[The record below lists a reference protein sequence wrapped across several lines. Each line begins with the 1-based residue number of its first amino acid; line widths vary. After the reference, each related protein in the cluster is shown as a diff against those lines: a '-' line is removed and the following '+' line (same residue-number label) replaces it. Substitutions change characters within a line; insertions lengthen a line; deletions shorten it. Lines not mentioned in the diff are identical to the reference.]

1 MDPDGKTLLYGS
13 FRPVNGQSINNFFS
27 SSHSRTLYSGICC
40 LSLLFSYRPTDL
52 RTLRAA
58 KTLGDDTG
66 FCFCFFAVIFRGKC
80 LVQFFS
86 LLSFPNVV
94 VGNLLFVVAVILES
108 RSPGSVVRR
117 TCSLAKPR
125 DPRQKPSGMTE
136 ETTTEKDPLLIIR
149 AYGKGGPYG
158 TTLFF
163 FIKNVTPRHKFVK

>member
-13 FRPVNGQSINNFFS
+13 FRPVNGKSINNTDKQQIPEPCGPPKPSGMALAFAFLLS
-27 SSHSRTLYSGICC
+27 FLKLLGGKAPVYS
-40 LSLLFSYRPTDL
+40 LSLS
-52 RTLRAA
+52 
-58 KTLGDDTG
+58 
-66 FCFCFFAVIFRGKC
+66 
-80 LVQFFS
+80 
-86 LLSFPNVV
+86 SFPNVV

-117 TCSLAKPR
+117 TCSLAKLR